1 MDPLS
6 PVLDHFSLAARVFYS
21 GTLCQSTAF
30 DTSEAVGYLH
40 VLRAGSLV
48 VRAAGKQDLR
58 LGQPTVLFYPRPSKH
73 RFVVDRSRGADLVCA
88 TLNYGLDLGNP
99 LVRGL
104 PDVLVIP
111 LGDRPELAPA
121 VSLLFAEA
129 FGHGAGKQGALD
141 RLFEYLLLLILRH
154 AMDARLLDSGVL
166 AGLAHPKLSKAIA
179 ALHEEPRRGWTLER
193 LARKAGMSRSRFAF
207 HFHRYVGMTALDY
220 LTEWRVSLAQVLLE
234 QGQSVKTVAP
244 AVGYSSA
251 AALNRVFRQRVG
263 MPPRRWRVEREI
275 SRAHA
280 PSS

>member
-1 MDPLS
+1 
-6 PVLDHFSLAARVFYS
+6 VLNHFSLAARVFYS

-48 VRAAGKQDLR
+48 VRVPGKHDLR

-99 LVRGL
+99 LIRGL
-104 PDVLVIP
+104 PDVIVIP

-121 VSLLFAEA
+121 VSLLFAEG
-129 FGHGAGKQGALD
+129 FGNGAGKQGALD

-154 AMDARLLDSGVL
+154 AMDARLLESGVL

-179 ALHEEPRRGWTLER
+179 AVHEEPQRGWTLER

-220 LTEWRVSLAQVLLE
+220 LTEWRVSLAQVLLT
-234 QGQSVKTVAP
+234 QGQSVKAVAP

-263 MPPRRWRVEREI
+263 KPPRRWSVERQI

-280 PSS
+280 TSS